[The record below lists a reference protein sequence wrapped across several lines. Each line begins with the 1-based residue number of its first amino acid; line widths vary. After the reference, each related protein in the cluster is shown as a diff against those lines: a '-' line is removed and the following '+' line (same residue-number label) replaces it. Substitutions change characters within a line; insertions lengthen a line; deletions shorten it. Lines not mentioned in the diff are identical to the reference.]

1 MDKQTVEKVITEQ
14 IRPGLE
20 SHGGGID
27 LIDVKDGK
35 VYVRLTGACGGC
47 PMATMTLKDGVE
59 RALKASF
66 PDLDEVV
73 NL

>member
-1 MDKQTVEKVITEQ
+1 MDKQSVEKVIADQ

-27 LIDVKDGK
+27 LIEIKEQK
-35 VYVRLTGACGGC
+35 IYVRLTGACGGC
-47 PMATMTLKDGVE
+47 PMATMTMKQGVE

-66 PDLDEVV
+66 PDLQEVISI
-73 NL
+73 

>member
-1 MDKQTVEKVITEQ
+1 MDKQSIEKVIEDQ
-14 IRPGLE
+14 IRPGLQ

-27 LIDVKDGK
+27 LIDVKESK

-47 PMATMTLKDGVE
+47 PMATMTMKEGVE

-66 PDLDEVV
+66 PDIEEVI
-73 NL
+73 NI